1 MAEIPAVVKE
11 AQKRFKL
18 AQEAEKDFRND
29 ALDDLKFRFGDQWPE
44 EYKRVR
50 RLDNRPC
57 LTINRLPQFLR
68 QVTNEQ
74 RQNRVG
80 IEVSPV
86 DDGGDDETAEII
98 QGIVRHI
105 EYDSNADSAYD
116 TAFEMAVTI
125 GFGFWEIVREYE
137 TPFTTNQV
145 IKIKRIK
152 NPFMVYFD
160 PNCIEPDYS
169 DAEYAFKIIS
179 YTKDEYRRDYPDTEL
194 ADLDD
199 WTSVGDADRDWIGAD
214 VVRVAEYYYIE
225 KTKDTV
231 VRITN
236 KKGETR
242 TTLKSKLPDDL
253 PKGVKV
259 EDLRE
264 TEVPVVKWCKINAV
278 EVLEKA
284 DCPGRWIPIV
294 PVLGDDAD
302 IDGKRHL
309 EGMVRNAKDPQRMY
323 NFWAS
328 AETEAI
334 ALAPRAPFIGAEGQF
349 EGHPEWQQANSRNFA
364 YLEYKPKTI
373 GNEVVGPPQRNVQE
387 PAVAAITQARMQSS
401 DDLKATTGIYDAS
414 LGARSNEQTG
424 KAILA
429 RQQQGQ
435 VSNFHYT
442 DNLSRAIRQSGR
454 IIISWIPTVYDT
466 ARVMRIVGE
475 DGTADT
481 IKVNQQFLEKGIP
494 KIYDLTTGTYDV
506 VVSSG
511 PGYNTKRQ
519 EAVASMLSL
528 VQAEPAIFAVIGD
541 LMVASMDWPNKQEI
555 ADRLKK
561 ALPPQLQDNEDQPPV
576 PPQAQQKIQQQGQ
589 MIEQLTA
596 HVNDMT
602 DQIKSKQL
610 ELDSKERIA
619 ALQSETQLAIN
630 NSRLTSDQAIQG
642 LVTEMSHIHELM
654 AQQQSQ
660 QQMAQQQ
667 QSQAAQQAHEADQN
681 TQAQAATA
689 DQAAQAQQAQQ
700 AQAAQ

>member
-18 AQEAEKDFRND
+18 CAEAEKDFRDD

-44 EYKRVR
+44 EYKRIR

-86 DDGGDDETAEII
+86 DDAGDVETADII

-137 TPFTTNQV
+137 NPFTTNQV

-179 YTKDEYRRDYPDTEL
+179 YTKEEYKRDYPDSEL
-194 ADLDD
+194 AGLDD
-199 WTSVGDADRDWIGAD
+199 WSSVGDADRDWIGAD

-231 VRITN
+231 VRVTN
-236 KKGETR
+236 KKKETR

-259 EDLRE
+259 EELRE
-264 TEVPVVKWCKINAV
+264 TEVPVVKWCKINAI
-278 EVLEKA
+278 EEL
-284 DCPGRWIPIV
+284 DSTICPGRWIPIV

-454 IIISWIPTVYDT
+454 IIISWIPVVYDT

-475 DGTADT
+475 DGTAET
-481 IKVNQQFLEKGIP
+481 VKVNQKFQEKGIE
-494 KIYDLTTGTYDV
+494 KVYDLTIGTYDLV
-506 VVSSG
+506 CSPG

-519 EAVASMLSL
+519 EASAAMLSL
-528 VQAEPAIFAVIGD
+528 VEAEPTIFNIIGD
-541 LMVASMDWPNKQEI
+541 LMVASMDWPNKQKIVE
-555 ADRLKK
+555 RLKK
-561 ALPPQLQDNEDQPPV
+561 ALPAQLQDDEDQPPV
-576 PPQAQQKIQQQGQ
+576 PPQVQQKMQQMGQ
-589 MIEQLTA
+589 MVEQLTA
-596 HVNDMT
+596 HVNEMT
-602 DQIKSKQL
+602 EQIKGKQL
-610 ELDSKERIA
+610 ELESKERIA
-619 ALQSETQLAIN
+619 VLQSETQMAIH
-630 NSRLTSDQAIQG
+630 NSQRTSDEAIQV
-642 LVTEMSHIHELM
+642 LVTEMSHVHELM
-654 AQQQSQ
+654 KQHLAG

-681 TQAQAATA
+681 TQSQQATA
-689 DQAAQAQQAQQ
+689 DQAAQAQ
-700 AQAAQ
+700 AQATQAGA